1 MATISTPRTQS
12 PAPHRV
18 QSPTITFSPSSTP
31 SSSVRPS
38 LDVPRI
44 DARSTSPAPPNPS
57 LRKNRVALRDY
68 YNLKSKLPSRPTP
81 SRTSSLASTTSNA
94 TASTLTALDDSS
106 ISSTFKSQL
115 DEENFDAE
123 TYVQELLQSSSLRTV
138 LKAEGSLV
146 SEIKNLDGERKALV
160 YDNYSKLITATQ
172 TIGTMRTNMDEA
184 GGGSLRSIAML
195 GPAIDAVS
203 KSAAQ
208 LAGGTDGNSAT
219 QKREQRAALKA
230 ERLKRDTV
238 RWVLGTPARLQK
250 SLEAG
255 KRDEADADWQEIRQ
269 VLVKWQG
276 VRGAAELES
285 ACQKVLS
292 QSPEEEEG
300 PDG

>member
-12 PAPHRV
+12 PAPQRV

-38 LDVPRI
+38 LDVTRRI

-57 LRKNRVALRDY
+57 QRNNRAALRDY
-68 YNLKSKLPSRPTP
+68 YNLKSKASSRPNP

-123 TYVQELLQSSSLRTV
+123 TYVQELLQTSTLKTV

-172 TIGTMRTNMDEA
+172 TIGTMRTSMDEA
-184 GGGSLRSIAML
+184 GGGSLRSIGML

-203 KSAAQ
+203 KSAVQ
-208 LAGGTDGNSAT
+208 LASGTGGNVSI
-219 QKREQRAALKA
+219 QKREERAAIRA
-230 ERLKRDTV
+230 ERLKRETV

-250 SLEAG
+250 NLAAG
-255 KRDEADADWQEIRQ
+255 KRDEAEADWQEVQQ
-269 VLVKWQG
+269 VLDKWER
-276 VRGAAELES
+276 VRGAAELKAS
-285 ACQKVLS
+285 CQEILS
-292 QSPEEEEG
+292 QSLPKEN

>member
-38 LDVPRI
+38 LDVPRV

-57 LRKNRVALRDY
+57 LRKNRAALRDY
-68 YNLKSKLPSRPTP
+68 YNLKSKATSRPTS

-115 DEENFDAE
+115 DEESFDAE

-160 YDNYSKLITATQ
+160 YDNYSKLITATE
-172 TIGTMRTNMDEA
+172 TIGTMRTSMDEA

-195 GPAIDAVS
+195 GPAIDAVT

-208 LAGGTDGNSAT
+208 LASGSGGNGAI
-219 QKREQRAALKA
+219 QKREERAALRS
-230 ERLKRDTV
+230 ERLKRETV
-238 RWVLGTPARLQK
+238 RWILGTPVRLQK
-250 SLEAG
+250 NLQAG
-255 KRDEADADWQEIRQ
+255 KRDEAEADWQEVQQ
-269 VLVKWQG
+269 VLVKWEG

-285 ACQKVLS
+285 ACQEILS
-292 QSPEEEEG
+292 QSPSEEN